1 MPPASP
7 DRGRQTQLK
16 LRTKTGCF
24 TCKKRRVKCDEAKP
38 RCLRCTSTGRK
49 CDGYS
54 SPSNTRP
61 SSTRAL
67 NLNLHLTPRPIPPL
81 TLFTNPSTA
90 LERRSFQFFY
100 ERTVPSL
107 LGYTGSDF
115 WNRLVLQVSQREKPV
130 WHALIA
136 LGSLHENFE
145 GDRVVPGLW
154 LRRRGWD
161 SFALT
166 EYLCAI
172 RALLG
177 GGGEGGGKR
186 DGGEWS
192 KSVPVDVCLICC
204 ILFACFEVLSS
215 HYDSAIGHIRGGIK
229 IMKETYYDPRSGTFC
244 HPYLKPSTVSGL
256 EMGTLHKMLIALQD
270 QVLTLTR
277 DDIDMQLAHSTSF
290 TGNPYLDIPSSF
302 NSIAEARN
310 IFEYYRYKAARDLRD
325 KVGTDHNIETTSAF
339 TALLQ
344 SYDPLIQQFSTSL
357 HQFEQTRSEN
367 LTPREQ
373 IGLKIL
379 KIHQNMQLI
388 RLEYGKIGVSD
399 QVSWDKFN
407 WLFEE
412 IVNLAAYVVDSIHGI
427 DCLSL
432 SETQLEE
439 LSRQGKFKPSFT
451 LDMGIVGPVYNT
463 ATLCRDPYI
472 RRRAVR
478 VLRSASRQE
487 GCFNSHVCAVIAEHA
502 IAIEEAAAAAIRRY
516 SDRVHQMIPNI
527 LPSLKKFQA
536 QAETITY
543 CSEVPEAAR
552 LVYIYPRVD
561 AVGKK
566 VYMRLRQGGVDVDVP
581 LTDVAVVEESVS

>member
-1 MPPASP
+1 MDMPSP
-7 DRGRQTQLK
+7 D
-16 LRTKTGCF
+16 
-24 TCKKRRVKCDEAKP
+24 KRKVKCDENKP
-38 RCLRCTSTGRK
+38 HCHRCTSTGRK

-54 SPSNTRP
+54 SPTNTRP

-67 NLNLHLTPRPIPPL
+67 NLNLSLIHRPLPSL
-81 TLFTNPSTA
+81 TLFTTPSTA

-107 LGYTGSDF
+107 SGYTGSDF

-161 SFALT
+161 CFALK

-177 GGGEGGGKR
+177 GEEGGKGY
-186 DGGEWS
+186 GGGWS
-192 KSVPVDVCLICC
+192 KSVPVDVCLISC

-229 IMKETYYDPRSGTFC
+229 IMNEAYYDPRSGTFC
-244 HPYLKPSTVSGL
+244 HPYLKPSTVTGL
-256 EMGTLHKMLIALQD
+256 EMGTLHKMLITLQD
-270 QVLTLTR
+270 QALTLTR
-277 DDIDMQLAHSTSF
+277 DDVDMQLAHSTSL
-290 TGNPYLDIPSSF
+290 TDHPYLDIPSKF
-302 NSIAEARN
+302 NSIAEARD
-310 IFEYYRYKAARDLRD
+310 IFEYYSYKAARDLRN
-325 KVGTDHNIETTSAF
+325 KVGTDDRVETRPEF
-339 TALLQ
+339 TAVLQ
-344 SYDPLIQQFSTSL
+344 SYDPLIQQFSSSL
-357 HQFEQTRSEN
+357 HQYEQTRSES
-367 LTPREQ
+367 LTAREQ
-373 IGLKIL
+373 IGLKML
-379 KIHQNMQLI
+379 KIHHNMQLI
-388 RLEYGKIGVSD
+388 RLEYGKLGVSN

-412 IVNLAAYVVDSIHGI
+412 IVNLATYVVDSTHGI

-432 SETQLEE
+432 SQTQLEE
-439 LSRQGKFKPSFT
+439 LASQGRFKPSFT

-487 GCFNSHVCAVIAEHA
+487 GCFNSHVCAVIAEQA
-502 IAIEEAAAAAIRRY
+502 IAIEEAAAAIIRKNP
-516 SDRVHQMIPNI
+516 DLVHRI
-527 LPSLKKFQA
+527 LPDNIPALREFESQA
-536 QAETITY
+536 RTITS

-552 LVYIYPRVD
+552 LMYIYPRVD
-561 AVGKK
+561 VAGK
-566 VYMRLRQGGVDVDVP
+566 VYMRLCQRGVDVDVP
-581 LTDVAVVEESVS
+581 FSGVAVVEESV